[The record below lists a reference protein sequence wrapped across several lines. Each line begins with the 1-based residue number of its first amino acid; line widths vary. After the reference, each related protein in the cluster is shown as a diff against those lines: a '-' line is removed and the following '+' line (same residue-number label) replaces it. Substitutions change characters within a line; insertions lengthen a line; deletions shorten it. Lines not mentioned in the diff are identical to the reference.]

1 MTVQNSEFIY
11 KSKGFFFLKKV
22 LQKSWSDLE
31 ALILCKYLATSFQ
44 SESTRTYSKIELNMV
59 KQYGKGAFVA
69 YEMEKNIMQR
79 EV

>member
-11 KSKGFFFLKKV
+11 KSYGFFFLKKV
-22 LQKSWSDLE
+22 LQKSGGDLG

-44 SESTRTYSKIELNMV
+44 SASTRAYSKIELNMV

-69 YEMEKNIMQR
+69 YEMEKKT
-79 EV
+79 